1 MLFFS
6 EKDIADKVL
15 KNAQIIKKNQSL
27 LFALFV
33 SSLTIF
39 DNNLKQGF
47 INHCLFKALLD
58 L

>member
-39 DNNLKQGF
+39 GQQ
-47 INHCLFKALLD
+47 FKARFHQSLFVQSFTD